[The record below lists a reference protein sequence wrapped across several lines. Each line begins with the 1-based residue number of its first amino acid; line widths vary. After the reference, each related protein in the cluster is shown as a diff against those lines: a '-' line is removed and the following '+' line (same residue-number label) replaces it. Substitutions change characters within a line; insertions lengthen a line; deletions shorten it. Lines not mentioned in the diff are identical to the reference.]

1 MDNFEW
7 LEGESTD
14 FGLYDCNFRTQERIP
29 RKSVRLYEQ
38 ICRRK
43 ELTAEMI
50 EDFKKYSGITI
61 ETIR

>member
-29 RKSVRLYEQ
+29 RKASGFMSKY
-38 ICRRK
+38 
-43 ELTAEMI
+43 AE
-50 EDFKKYSGITI
+50 EKN
-61 ETIR
+61 